1 MISKIFLVAI
11 LVFFHSVDRSGS
23 ISIGEFMSVPDG
35 FVDKSKMNAWNLKS
49 FASLSKE
56 ESEKRFEDTNG

>member
-1 MISKIFLVAI
+1 MIFIIFG
-11 LVFFHSVDRSGS
+11 VFFHS
-23 ISIGEFMSVPDG
+23 ISIGEFVSVPDR